1 MCKEVVGPELAQRLP
16 LEDPRSTRHGHC
28 LPAGSF
34 PSAQV
39 CIFIISCLTFML
51 RREVVGPELA
61 PRLPLE
67 AKANPKYD
75 NFVDDACQ
83 LGAKTTV
90 AAGCMLGRGTTLGDK
105 CSVKRSVLGH
115 LCKIGS
121 GVRCAHAWGHS
132 LKGYATDHQNA
143 APCEIGSRVRRPF
156 E

>member
-1 MCKEVVGPELAQRLP
+1 MRKEVVGPEPAQRLP
-16 LEDPRSTRHGHC
+16 LEADPRSTRHGHC
-28 LPAGSF
+28 LPAGCSLVRKSAS
-34 PSAQV
+34 PSSA
-39 CIFIISCLTFML
+39 LTLML

-121 GVRCAHAWGHS
+121 GVRCAHAWGRS
-132 LKGYATDHQNA
+132 LEGYETAHACA
-143 APCEIGSRVRRPF
+143 ALCEIGSRVR
-156 E
+156 

>member
-1 MCKEVVGPELAQRLP
+1 MDTACQLDVPQCASLHSHHQPTLP
-16 LEDPRSTRHGHC
+16 CS
-28 LPAGSF
+28 
-34 PSAQV
+34 
-39 CIFIISCLTFML
+39 LTLML

-115 LCKIGS
+115 LCKVGS
-121 GVRCAHAWGHS
+121 GVRCAHARARS
-132 LKGYATDHQNA
+132 LKGCATAHARA
-143 APCEIGSRVRRPF
+143 ALCEVGSRVRWPC